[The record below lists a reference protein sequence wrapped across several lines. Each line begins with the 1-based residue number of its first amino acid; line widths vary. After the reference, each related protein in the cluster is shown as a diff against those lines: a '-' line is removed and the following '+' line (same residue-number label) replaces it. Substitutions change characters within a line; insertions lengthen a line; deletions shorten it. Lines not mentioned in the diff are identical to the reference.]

1 MQADPY
7 ETMETTV
14 QQTIQTLTVLFKKLN
29 EEYDDV
35 AQVALKVRGNLEEFR
50 EHLPLIK
57 CITSE
62 AITPEDWG
70 FIRDAVGKPEM
81 ERDQITVIS
90 FGEYDLA
97 AHFEEIEEITFRAEK
112 KFQLQK
118 KLKKLKDD
126 MKN

>member
-50 EHLPLIK
+50 ERVNEIIIAMALRSPEGRAALIARVR
-57 CITSE
+57 E
-62 AITPEDWG
+62 A
-70 FIRDAVGKPEM
+70 
-81 ERDQITVIS
+81 S
-90 FGEYDLA
+90 
-97 AHFEEIEEITFRAEK
+97 
-112 KFQLQK
+112 
-118 KLKKLKDD
+118 
-126 MKN
+126 